1 LSSGKISSRNI
12 RPQTFIFSLF
22 VVYFI
27 YIRICPFLS
36 ILNTLPSINFA
47 LAFSTIDY
55 YFCIR
60 SFHVSDLHWI
70 RDCTKRPKSIFTRS
84 NLCYS
89 LHMVISVTYCNNSA
103 ITILTQRK
111 AKITSDFPTNR
122 SNKSK
127 GFYKMNLM
135 DRIVNSSM
143 SIKRKLNMARN
154 NIYERSMLVQAA
166 LTCGVFEIKLIIVY
180 LLPPLIIKIFGEGAH
195 IPLRIFIN
203 CYIIFIYA
211 ALPTVYFLCNNRA
224 RRILKHHF
232 FQLRHQHLN
241 DQFVELRDQHFKD
254 QHNLLFKQRNF
265 SHKTMGFAKV

>member
-1 LSSGKISSRNI
+1 MLQAKNNSYVNQTIWINHTLSSFNN
-12 RPQTFIFSLF
+12 FSLF
-22 VVYFI
+22 ALLNFSFLLTVNRFVVIILPKCNILFESAKLYFLI
-27 YIRICPFLS
+27 IFIWL
-36 ILNTLPSINFA
+36 LT

-70 RDCTKRPKSIFTRS
+70 RDCTKRPKSIFTS
-84 NLCYS
+84 IHYIWS
-89 LHMVISVTYCNNSA
+89 SVSPIVMFIMYIAMFYN
-103 ITILTQRK
+103 IRRKRQPIL
-111 AKITSDFPTNR
+111 KIQHNQ
-122 SNKSK
+122 
-127 GFYKMNLM
+127 
-135 DRIVNSSM
+135 NSSM

-211 ALPTVYFLCNNRA
+211 ALPTIYFLCNNRA

-241 DQFVELRDQHFKD
+241 DQFVELKDQHFKD
-254 QHNLLFKQRNF
+254 QHVKKKYNHCLNL
-265 SHKTMGFAKV
+265 